1 MWGGGLEQA
10 VVTADPSPYLFLCDV
25 CEAVLEKNLGSGYKW
40 IQATGPLGSSN
51 TNILSVCP
59 WDDRKVMI

>member
-25 CEAVLEKNLGSGYKW
+25 CEAVLEKNLGSGYKP
-40 IQATGPLGSSN
+40 QVPLAPP
-51 TNILSVCP
+51 ILTFCLSALGMTE
-59 WDDRKVMI
+59 R